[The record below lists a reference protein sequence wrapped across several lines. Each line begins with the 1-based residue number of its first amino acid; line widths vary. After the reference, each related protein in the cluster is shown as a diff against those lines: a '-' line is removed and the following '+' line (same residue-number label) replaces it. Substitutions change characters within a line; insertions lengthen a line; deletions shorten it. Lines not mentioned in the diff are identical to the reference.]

1 LCAIKIVRE
10 RDASFAS
17 DGLPDFDSEAHP
29 RHASFDCLKAY
40 AIRNVQ
46 QMTGDLNLR
55 QLKAF
60 YFAALYGSITLAAEK
75 LFITQPAVSMQIKGL
90 EDHYGVQLFVRG
102 KKKLELTDTGKRLFH
117 VSRKIF
123 GLVAEAEQLLNEASE
138 SAVEIL
144 RIGSTKTLV
153 RYVLAPYIARF
164 RELFPRIQIH
174 IDEGSSQ
181 EMVWSVL
188 EKRND
193 LAICGRMP
201 YDGRLEVIPFEQDEV
216 VLLAAP
222 SHPLCRKEKVTIAD
236 LEGENVILRE
246 KGSGTRRLVE
256 RALENTDIVASAF
269 IETANV
275 DFIKELVATGNGIT
289 MLARM
294 GVDQDLS
301 SGRLRILPLVGGP
314 FYLERDIVINRERI
328 LSKADRAFLNVLL
341 EGKGHLNRSEGNTS
355 NSRT

>member
-1 LCAIKIVRE
+1 MIPM
-10 RDASFAS
+10 AS
-17 DGLPDFDSEAHP
+17 
-29 RHASFDCLKAY
+29 
-40 AIRNVQ
+40 
-46 QMTGDLNLR
+46 DLNLR

-60 YFAALYGSITLAAEK
+60 YFAALLGSITLAAEK
-75 LFITQPAVSMQIKGL
+75 LFITQPAVSMQIKAL
-90 EDHYGVQLFVRG
+90 EDQYGVRLFLRG

-117 VSRKIF
+117 SARKIF
-123 GLVAEAEQLLNEASE
+123 GIVAEAEELLLQASE
-138 SAVEIL
+138 STVEVL
-144 RIGSTKTLV
+144 RVGSTKTLV

-201 YDGRLEVIPFEQDEV
+201 YDGRLEVIPFDQDEV

-222 SHPLCRKEKVTIAD
+222 SHRLCRKEKVSVED
-236 LEGENVILRE
+236 LRGENVILRE

-256 RALENTDIVASAF
+256 KVLESTDIVASAF
-269 IETANV
+269 IESGNV
-275 DFIKELVATGNGIT
+275 DFIKELVSTGNGIT

-301 SGRLRILPLVGGP
+301 TGRLKIIPLEGGP
-314 FYLERDIVINRERI
+314 FLLDRDIVINRERI
-328 LSKADRAFLNVLL
+328 LSKADKAFLNVVL
-341 EGKGHLNRSEGNTS
+341 EGRSDLTWFDQ
-355 NSRT
+355 NSSRVPGESTALAGKSDQGGVRLRA

>member
-1 LCAIKIVRE
+1 M
-10 RDASFAS
+10 
-17 DGLPDFDSEAHP
+17 G
-29 RHASFDCLKAY
+29 
-40 AIRNVQ
+40 N
-46 QMTGDLNLR
+46 DLNLR

-60 YFAALYGSITLAAEK
+60 YYAALSGSITLAAEK

-90 EDHYGVQLFVRG
+90 EDQYGVQLFIRG

-117 VSRKIF
+117 KARKIF
-123 GLVAEAEQLLNEASE
+123 GFVAEAEQLLHEASE
-138 SAVEIL
+138 STAEVL

-153 RYVLAPYIARF
+153 RYVLAPFIARF

-201 YDGRLEVIPFEQDEV
+201 YDGRLEIIPFDQDEV

-222 SHPLCRKEKVTIAD
+222 SHRLCRKDKVTVDD
-236 LEGENVILRE
+236 LQGENVILRE

-256 RALENTDIVASAF
+256 KILENTDIVASAF
-269 IETANV
+269 IESGNV
-275 DFIKELVATGNGIT
+275 DFIKELVSTGNGIT

-294 GVDQDLS
+294 GVDQDLT
-301 SGRLRILPLVGGP
+301 SGRLKIIPFEGGP
-314 FYLERDIVINRERI
+314 FYLDRDIVINRERI

-341 EGKGHLNRSEGNTS
+341 ADKSGVTRDEESFGTFPGESAGS
-355 NSRT
+355 